1 MAKQKHSKYKN
12 TAILFELLVRQVTA
26 DTLSDKTDS
35 VAIDIIKEHFNKGS
49 ELRKELNL
57 YQQLLKHKFN
67 SEKKAT
73 ALVEA
78 VIQEHKKLNKRTI
91 ASSLYTLISEI
102 RKHYPLEV
110 FFKTQLNEY
119 KVYASA
125 YKSFYTHRFTPSELV
140 QSKFT
145 LIEHISQMPV
155 AEVKKEKQLQED
167 AGLRNLTYKLLV
179 EKFNTKYD
187 DLGENQKRL
196 LNLYITHT
204 TNTPELQE
212 NIDRELTTIINRIA
226 KVKTSDSVRK
236 IKLNEIASQL
246 KQRLGKKPNDSTF
259 TAMLSSYELI
269 KEIAR

>member
-26 DTLSDKTDS
+26 DTLSDKS
-35 VAIDIIKEHFNKGS
+35 NSMAIDIIKEHFPKGS
-49 ELRKELNL
+49 DLRKELNL

-67 SEKKAT
+67 SDRKAE

-78 VIQEHKKLNKRTI
+78 VISEHKKLNKRAI
-91 ASSLYTLISEI
+91 HSSLYTLISEI
-102 RKHYPLEV
+102 RKHYPLDQ
-110 FFKTQLNEY
+110 FFKTQINEY
-119 KVYASA
+119 KVFASA
-125 YKSFYTHRFTPSELV
+125 YKSFYTSKFTPAELV
-140 QSKFT
+140 QSKYT
-145 LIEHISQMPV
+145 LIEHISQTPA
-155 AEVKKEKQLQED
+155 AEVKQTKQLEED

-212 NIDRELTTIINRIA
+212 NVDKELSIIIGRIK
-226 KVKTSDSVRK
+226 KVKTTDNVRK
-236 IKLNEIASQL
+236 IKLNEISSQL
-246 KQRLGKKPNDSTF
+246 NQRIGKKPNDATF

-269 KEIAR
+269 KEINR

>member
-35 VAIDIIKEHFNKGS
+35 VAIKIIKEHFHKGS

-67 SEKKAT
+67 SDKKAA

-78 VIQEHKKLNKRTI
+78 VVQEHKKINKRTI
-91 ASSLYTLISEI
+91 ATSLYTLISEI
-102 RKHYPLEV
+102 RKHYPLDA

-125 YKSFYTHRFTPSELV
+125 YKSFYTHKFTPAELV

-145 LIEHISQMPV
+145 LIEHISQTPP
-155 AEVKKEKQLQED
+155 AEVKKVQQLEED

-179 EKFNTKYD
+179 EKFNTKYEN
-187 DLGENQKRL
+187 LGENQKRL

-212 NIDRELTTIINRIA
+212 NVDRELNTIIRRLG
-226 KVKTSDSVRK
+226 KVKTSDNVRK
-236 IKLNEIASQL
+236 IKLNEISAQL
-246 KQRLGKKPNDSTF
+246 KQRVGKKPNDSTF

-269 KEIAR
+269 KEIAK